1 MTELLETWLIEFGIP
16 TTGVAQAKL
25 VVLIV
30 CLGIVIMTIDRLV
43 KVILVRWI
51 RSFIEK
57 LESPL
62 GNAFLEKKVFLA
74 VANLVHIVAIQA
86 AVPVAFGDFPD
97 YLPIAYIANEIYII
111 IAVLRILSA
120 GFNALGAHARQIP
133 ALQDKPIDSY
143 IQLAKIVNFCIGG
156 LFILSILL
164 GKSLPY
170 LFGTLGATSAILLLV
185 FKDSIL
191 GFVASIQVSVND
203 IIRIGDWIEN
213 PKYGADGDVTQIT
226 LTTVKVQNWDKTITT
241 IPTYAL
247 ISDSFKN
254 WRGMRESGGRRIKRP
269 IFFKIDSFRFCDD
282 ELLNRMRR
290 IPLLTDYLDDRT
302 ASSPYEA
309 HALTN
314 IGLFRH
320 YTTAY
325 LQTHPHINRDLLIMA
340 RQLEPREHGLPLEI
354 YAFTNT
360 VAWIEYEA
368 IQADIF
374 DHLLTIA
381 SEFDLEIFQKPSA
394 RDVKGIGMTTGAISE
409 DRQSST
415 SSC

>member
-1 MTELLETWLIEFGIP
+1 MTDILETWLIEFGIP
-16 TTGVAQAKL
+16 ITGVAQAKL

-30 CLGIVIMTIDRLV
+30 SLGIVILTIDRLV
-43 KVILVRWI
+43 KMILVRWI
-51 RSFIEK
+51 RSLIER

-62 GNAFLEKKVFLA
+62 GNTFLEKKVFRA
-74 VANLVHIVAIQA
+74 VANFVHIVAIQTA
-86 AVPVAFGDFPD
+86 IPVAFSDFPE

-111 IAVLRILSA
+111 IAVLWILSA

-143 IQLAKIVNFCIGG
+143 IQLAKIVNICIGG

-203 IIRIGDWIEN
+203 IVRIGDWIEN
-213 PKYGADGDVTQIT
+213 PKYGADGDVIQIT

-269 IFFKIDSFRFCDD
+269 IYLKICSFRFCDD
-282 ELLNRMRR
+282 GMMDRMQR
-290 IPLLTDYLDDRT
+290 IPLLTDYLKDRT
-302 ASSPYEA
+302 VSGPHEA

-314 IGLFRH
+314 IGLFRR
-320 YTTAY
+320 YINAY
-325 LQTHPHINRDLLIMA
+325 LRAHPHINRDLLLMV
-340 RQLEPREHGLPLEI
+340 RQLEPQEHGLPLEI

-360 VAWIEYEA
+360 VEWIEYE
-368 IQADIF
+368 
-374 DHLLTIA
+374 
-381 SEFDLEIFQKPSA
+381 
-394 RDVKGIGMTTGAISE
+394 
-409 DRQSST
+409 
-415 SSC
+415 